1 MRVAVLLLAATPLAA
16 QEPRADLATTAK
28 TGLILDA
35 YSFGSGFAFDNVV
48 EWTVPVTVSH
58 HLGPRLTVD
67 LSAAFARASGATT
80 SGTFLVS
87 GLTDTDVR
95 ASWATVSGHLIIS
108 VAGTLPTGQATVS
121 DSSVPLLSA
130 LATDLLAFTTPTLG
144 TGGGATGGFAT
155 AFPLGERWAGG
166 VAGSYRWHAGYTPVS
181 GGGRLEPGG
190 EGRVRIGVEGPLG
203 AGGGGYVR
211 AAAVYTASGAD
222 TTAGSAAT
230 PSGSRSGIGDR
241 ILVYSSVSL
250 PAGAG
255 SLVFYAYDMYRLRP
269 RGLTATDSTTVQVPR
284 GNVFALGARLERTL
298 SPALGLAP
306 NVEFRS
312 ELTGASAGS
321 LTLLGWLVR
330 PGVDLRYRASGR
342 VTLLVQ
348 GQTAFGRLANGN
360 GGSVAL
366 VGPRAVVLVDVT
378 R

>member
-1 MRVAVLLLAATPLAA
+1 MLLAAMPLAA
-16 QEPRADLATTAK
+16 QQPRADLATARS
-28 TGLILDA
+28 GVILDA

-48 EWTVPVTVSH
+48 EWTVPVTVSQH
-58 HLGPRLTVD
+58 VGQRLTVD

-80 SGTFLVS
+80 SGNFRVS
-87 GLTDTDVR
+87 GFTDTDVR
-95 ASWATVSGHLIIS
+95 ASWATGSGHLILA
-108 VAGTLPTGQATVS
+108 VAATLPTGQETVP
-121 DSSVPLLSA
+121 DSTVPLLSA
-130 LATDLLAFTTPTLG
+130 LATELLAFTTPTLG
-144 TGGGATGGFAT
+144 SGGGATGGFAT
-155 AFPLGERWAGG
+155 AFRLGERWAGG
-166 VAGSYRWHAGYTPVS
+166 VAASYRWHAGYTPVA

-190 EGRVRIGVEGPLG
+190 EGRVRLGVEGPVG
-203 AGGGGYVR
+203 ARGGGYFR
-211 AAAVYTASGAD
+211 GAAVYTASGVD
-222 TTAGSAAT
+222 TTASSAAT
-230 PSGSRSGIGDR
+230 PNGSRSGIGDR
-241 ILVYSSVSL
+241 ILVYSSISL
-250 PAGAG
+250 PAGAS
-255 SLVFYAYDMYRLRP
+255 SLVFYGYDMYRLRP
-269 RGLTATDSTTVQVPR
+269 RGLTASDSNTVQVPR